1 LIAILPLDV
10 PNRLTE
16 LTDGRRRLNCQSTR
30 RLAMIKALI
39 GIAFFLI
46 ADVAASAQADEF
58 YIVRDLT
65 TQKCTVVNKRPT
77 TDTRTITLAT
87 DTIYKS
93 QADAESGMKTIKLCA
108 GNRAE

>member
-1 LIAILPLDV
+1 
-10 PNRLTE
+10 
-16 LTDGRRRLNCQSTR
+16 
-30 RLAMIKALI
+30 MKKALVGMAI
-39 GIAFFLI
+39 FL
-46 ADVAASAQADEF
+46 VAGGAAPARADEF

-93 QADAESGMKTIKLCA
+93 QADAEFGMKTIKVCI
-108 GNRAE
+108 GQK

>member
-1 LIAILPLDV
+1 M
-10 PNRLTE
+10 
-16 LTDGRRRLNCQSTR
+16 GF
-30 RLAMIKALI
+30 
-39 GIAFFLI
+39 AFFLV
-46 ADVAASAQADEF
+46 AVVAAPALANEF

-93 QADAESGMKTIKLCA
+93 QTDAESGMKTIKLCA
-108 GNRAE
+108 DNRAK

>member
-1 LIAILPLDV
+1 
-10 PNRLTE
+10 
-16 LTDGRRRLNCQSTR
+16 
-30 RLAMIKALI
+30 MIKAVV
-39 GIAFFLI
+39 GTAFFL
-46 ADVAASAQADEF
+46 VAVVATPAQADEF

-93 QADAESGMKTIKLCA
+93 QADAESGLKTIKLCA
-108 GNRAE
+108 GNRAK

>member
-1 LIAILPLDV
+1 
-10 PNRLTE
+10 
-16 LTDGRRRLNCQSTR
+16 
-30 RLAMIKALI
+30 MIKALV
-39 GIAFFLI
+39 GIAFFLV
-46 ADVAASAQADEF
+46 AGVAAPAWADEF

-93 QADAESGMKTIKLCA
+93 QADAESGMKTIKVCI
-108 GNRAE
+108 GQK

>member
-1 LIAILPLDV
+1 MRPTVSTA
-10 PNRLTE
+10 RLTGE
-16 LTDGRRRLNCQSTR
+16 SLFNERCVR
-30 RLAMIKALI
+30 
-39 GIAFFLI
+39 
-46 ADVAASAQADEF
+46 ADEF

-65 TQKCTVVNKRPT
+65 TQKCTVVNKQPT

-108 GNRAE
+108 GNRAK